1 MLNSF
6 FAFGVPI
13 FLFIL
18 YCGFALFR
26 KKVDIPY
33 LGFALFII
41 AGFLIAFSLQVI
53 QQALTEMSL
62 STQSEVEVTYGYPLY
77 LLAIPLALGVLLLIL
92 NTYRGYRRIMKSYGS
107 KK

>member
-18 YCGFALFR
+18 YFGFALFR
-26 KKVDIPY
+26 KKSDIPY

-53 QQALTEMSL
+53 QQALTEMQTA
-62 STQSEVEVTYGYPLY
+62 TQAQIEALYGYPLY
-77 LLAIPLALGVLLLIL
+77 LLVIPLATGILLLLL
-92 NTYRGYRRIMKSYGS
+92 NSYRGYRRIKENIA
-107 KK
+107 KD